1 MKKNLLIS
9 MAFLAIL
16 CISCEKDVND
26 YLADENVKTYD
37 YTTEELWTQHGENR
51 IYGVLYTPQ
60 GVQGKMPVCIMSH
73 GFNGSH
79 KNSHGY
85 TEAMAQLGYLTYA
98 FDFCGA
104 GTRSQSDG
112 ATTDMSIITERDDL
126 EAVIDYFKS
135 RDDVDTNRICLM
147 GDSQGGMVTA
157 LAAAHR
163 PDEIERICL
172 FYPALCIPDDWE
184 EQFGSIDNVPAT
196 YPMGQVTLGS
206 RYFTDAWGLIG
217 RVYEEISNYKGKV
230 LLVHGTDDT
239 TVPISYSDRAASS
252 EGYGSQCEY
261 HIIQGA
267 GHGFHGNDRRQSLT
281 YTVRFMSK

>member
-1 MKKNLLIS
+1 MKKILYFTLVFAT
-9 MAFLAIL
+9 AFLSA
-16 CISCEKDVND
+16 CTKADD
-26 YLADENVKTYD
+26 YLSDENVPTYKYAKT
-37 YTTEELWTQHGENR
+37 ELWTQHGENR
-51 IYGVLYTPQ
+51 IYGILYTPI
-60 GVQGKMPVCIMSH
+60 GVEGKMPVCIMSH

-79 KNSHGY
+79 KNSHDY

-104 GTRSQSDG
+104 GPRSKSDG
-112 ATTDMSIITERDDL
+112 KTTEMSIITERDDL

-163 PDEIERICL
+163 ASEIERICL

-184 EQFGSIDNVPAT
+184 EKFGSIDNVPET
-196 YPMGQVTLGS
+196 YQMGQVLLGA
-206 RYFTDAWGLIG
+206 RYFTDAWPLIG
-217 RVYEEISNYKGKV
+217 HVYEEISKFKGKV
-230 LLVHGTDDT
+230 LLVHGTDDN
-239 TVPISYSDRAASS
+239 TVPISYSDRAASD
-252 EGYGSQCEY
+252 EGYGAQCEY

-267 GHGFHGNDRRQSLT
+267 GHGFHGNDRRQSLG
-281 YTVRFMSK
+281 YAVRFMSR